1 MGIGPMPKVKR
12 SSLMVVMGVDYFVL
26 YNDSPKFEYALEAK
40 AAPSRDAIATTYK
53 SQIQF

>member
-1 MGIGPMPKVKR
+1 
-12 SSLMVVMGVDYFVL
+12 MVVMGVDYFVL
-26 YNDSPKFEYALEAK
+26 NNDSPKFEYALEAK